1 MNQPFFSMSQPPQV
15 NRATKPPEFFA
26 QNQFYANGADP
37 NDWWALQTKANYDT
51 VLDDSGMIYF
61 SLIMLGIDQGRN
73 FIPFYNLIGITF

>member
-37 NDWWALQTKANYDT
+37 NDWWALQTHTNYDT

-61 SLIMLGIDQGRN
+61 SLITLGN
-73 FIPFYNLIGITF
+73 N